1 MFKSAYARGVQNA
14 LIQGGHVA
22 FPSEEDAYKV
32 ADFIASRL
40 QFDPLNE
47 AITHQKTAEIAE
59 AVIDASNWYGQQ
71 GYKSASFQ
79 KLASVED
86 LGKLAHAHALHLMQ
100 KAAEGSNIE
109 GGDKGNKE
117 PSTAEGQMDAKN
129 RPEGYAEGSRG
140 TTAVDTRPGAVGK
153 EEPQPATPTNTP
165 AGDNSVVEQSRTAA
179 LGSLINKL
187 AEGSTILGGDKGND
201 TPTSAEG
208 KMDAANR
215 PADYAR
221 LPSQGALGALMTHV
235 SGPAIV
241 GKEIP
246 QPNKPAETPAGTNSV
261 IQQSQKAA
269 QEDPYLS
276 LFKKTAAEMIPY
288 LPGSLS
294 EDQKIA
300 HVRACMGMTMEEKAH
315 YVHGIQKEAADRTT
329 QRATPSQGH
338 YDGRNANQR
347 KVAED
352 GGMPPF
358 IQAKIDAKKDDDK
371 GDKDEKKDDDK
382 DEKKE
387 EKKDDEKQASLRDYL
402 RRISASVQAS
412 A

>member
-22 FPSEEDAYKV
+22 FPSEDDACKV

-59 AVIDASNWYGQQ
+59 AVIDASNWYKQQ
-71 GYKSASFQ
+71 GVKSASFQ

-86 LGKLAHAHALHLMQ
+86 LGKLAHVHALHLMQ

-129 RPEGYAEGSRG
+129 RPEGYAEDSRG
-140 TTAVDTRPGAVGK
+140 KTEVDTRPGAVGK
-153 EEPQPATPTNTP
+153 EQTQPAAPTNTP

-187 AEGSTILGGDKGND
+187 AEGSTILGGDKGNSM
-201 TPTSAEG
+201 PTSAEG
-208 KMDAANR
+208 KMDATNR
-215 PADYAR
+215 PTDYAR
-221 LPSQGALGALMTHV
+221 LPSQGALGALMSHV
-235 SGPAIV
+235 SGPAII

-246 QPNKPAETPAGTNSV
+246 QPNKPNESPAGTNSA

-276 LFKKTAAEMIPY
+276 LFKKTAAELVPY
-288 LPGSLS
+288 LPGNLT

-300 HVRACMGMTMEEKAH
+300 HVRACMGLTMEEKAH
-315 YVHGIQKEAADRTT
+315 YVHGIQKEAADKTAPQT
-329 QRATPSQGH
+329 APSQGH

-352 GGMPPF
+352 SGMPPF
-358 IQAKIDAKKDDDK
+358 IQAKMDAKKDD
-371 GDKDEKKDDDK
+371 DKDEKKDDDK

-387 EKKDDEKQASLRDYL
+387 EKKEDEKQASLRDYL
-402 RRISASVQAS
+402 RRISASVQTS